1 MMTMTT
7 RTRTATVAARKKTK
21 HGGYG
26 RELAR
31 VEFEIQVDAVS
42 GFGDERAVHA
52 EARAKF
58 AVLLPGLK
66 IATDI
71 VNW

>member
-1 MMTMTT
+1 MTMT
-7 RTRTATVAARKKTK
+7 TRTATVAARKKTK

-31 VEFEIQVDAVS
+31 VEFEIQVGED
-42 GFGDERAVHA
+42 GFGNERAIHA